1 MIDTFL
7 VYSQI
12 QQQQQQQPQP
22 QQLSHAVPGPS
33 STVAPRQKNAP
44 GAPAAGG
51 GTGADRPGDFV
62 PKVLVE
68 EKEQE
73 ILTKEETIQ
82 VGV

>member
-1 MIDTFL
+1 M
-7 VYSQI
+7 
-12 QQQQQQQPQP
+12 
-22 QQLSHAVPGPS
+22 PGPS